1 MNAPLPPH
9 MQRRAVVFAAAAAAV
24 AAALAAAPRVVHAHA
39 RLVKA
44 DPSPRS
50 TIATAPATI
59 RLWFS
64 ERIEPA
70 FAVVSIVDARGQST
84 PLRPVTAGADDPKR
98 VEAPAPPL
106 QPGTYRVRY
115 RVVSVDGH
123 VIEADFAF
131 TLKGDR

>member
-1 MNAPLPPH
+1 MSAS
-9 MQRRAVVFAAAAAAV
+9 RRSIV
-24 AAALAAAPRVVHAHA
+24 ARLALAAIACALVAAPDAVHAHA
-39 RLVKA
+39 RLLEA

-50 TIATAPATI
+50 TNSAAPATI
-59 RLWFS
+59 RLRFS
-64 ERIEPA
+64 ERVEPR
-70 FAVVSIVDARGQST
+70 FAAVSIVDARGQAT
-84 PLRPVTAGADDPKR
+84 VLAPVIASADDPKR
-98 VEAPAPPL
+98 IEVPVPPL